1 MAKKASDPYLS
12 IPLYL
17 YQKKGLFFTHFF
29 NVIMNFL
36 IPLKELFVLYHIFNN
51 PKVDS
56 RNAYQNC
63 RLAFERA
70 TFFTAV
76 INHSTLLAGSHT
88 FLFKHAQSEEKLCH
102 GWMEIGERPQSIW
115 TVQWNKKLKVRFQNR
130 SYVIHSHQTK

>member
-1 MAKKASDPYLS
+1 MAKKASDPYFLS
-12 IPLYL
+12 HYTFIKRKAYFLPI
-17 YQKKGLFFTHFF
+17 FF

-36 IPLKELFVLYHIFNN
+36 IPLKELLVLYHIFNN